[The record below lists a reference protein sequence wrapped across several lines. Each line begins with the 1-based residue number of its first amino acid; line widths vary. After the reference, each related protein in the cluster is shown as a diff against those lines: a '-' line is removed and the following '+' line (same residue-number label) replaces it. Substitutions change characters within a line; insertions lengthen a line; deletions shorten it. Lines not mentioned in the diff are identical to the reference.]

1 MIHPPC
7 SPYDAEHNILLVEDA
22 QKMSVELKFLI
33 ALLSVEMISIGFMV
47 YWGIEFLQELAMK

>member
-7 SPYDAEHNILLVEDA
+7 SPYDAEHKILLVEA
-22 QKMSVELKFLI
+22 QKMSVELKFLV
-33 ALLSVEMISIGFMV
+33 ALPLVEMISIGFMV